1 MCFCIFFF
9 GLGFGGASGLSLH
22 DPDLKVKHLKG
33 VIGSGRSYVLYV
45 HR

>member
-1 MCFCIFFF
+1 MFYFLFF
-9 GLGFGGASGLSLH
+9 GLGLGGASGPSLH
-22 DPDLKVKHLKG
+22 HLDLKIKHLKG